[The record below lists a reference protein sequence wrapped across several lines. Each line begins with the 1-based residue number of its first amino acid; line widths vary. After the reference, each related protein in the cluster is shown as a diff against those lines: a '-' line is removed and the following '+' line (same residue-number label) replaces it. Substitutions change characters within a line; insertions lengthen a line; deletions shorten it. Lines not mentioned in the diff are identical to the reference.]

1 MVAGDTIIKKRLK
14 IPGYIGFGQKLA
26 YEDFVCRI
34 SKGCFGTIVQSTVGG
49 YAEDVG

>member
-14 IPGYIGFGQKLA
+14 IPGYIGFGLKLA
-26 YEDFVCRI
+26 YGDFNTAFLKDVLE
-34 SKGCFGTIVQSTVGG
+34 KTVGLTGG